1 MGESW
6 AVFALAVTLGAL
18 LTFAPGYL
26 FFRALR
32 STRRL
37 ALACAPLYSLSIM
50 SILCCVYPFVGI
62 PASPFTVAAV
72 PALVAI
78 ALYAASAIAW
88 RKEYETESC
97 KTTPGKRS
105 NAQTPRLDRGAW
117 RNLGLVILY
126 IACGALVI
134 SSVILVPQGAADAIV
149 FSPDNIRHYG
159 QIETFSRSSN
169 WSSLDTTLYPPD
181 YGGPIDPFGGESSF
195 YPSAWHTVAALM
207 ALTLDISN
215 SLAAN
220 ATNCLFGAIIYPV
233 SMYLLISTLFPKRY
247 GIISAGALCTSA
259 FTAYPWA
266 LLGVWELYPY
276 TASLAITPAVI
287 VSFMQVTKAGVA
299 RGQRIVAASGVG
311 LGAISLFFLQP
322 STVFTAAVFLAPYCV
337 ARIAQV
343 ANGRRIGKLSPQA
356 TKTLLCGGFIAF
368 AAALW
373 IIACKLPIISSAVS
387 YFWWPISD
395 PSSAIA
401 DALTLSFAEPMPQ
414 IALAAL
420 VVAGIVG
427 CLRARSNT
435 WLIASYA
442 IACCMFIIAASGS
455 DTPLKH
461 LVSGMWYTDYYRIAA
476 FAAIFA
482 TPLASLGLAW
492 AAQGLFNFLRKP
504 LPNQKLLRTTLVAA
518 AVLAFALANFRP
530 GYTDDTGRWID
541 SPFAHVR
548 GIVEAHS
555 TTGRDNPYDSA
566 KRDFVALV
574 KETVG
579 EDASILNAPYDGS
592 IYAYSADSLNLHQ
605 RYMTG
610 YGWNESL
617 DSVLVRT
624 SLCDISTNDMANE
637 AVKRIGAE
645 YVLVLDRDQTLMSRW
660 FWNYKAEDWKGIEGI
675 TDDTPCFETVLA
687 EGDMRL
693 YRILPR

>member
-6 AVFALAVTLGAL
+6 VVFALAVTLGAL

-37 ALACAPLYSLSIM
+37 ALACAPLYSLSTM
-50 SILCCVYPFVGI
+50 PLLCCIYPLIGVSANPFSVAGV
-62 PASPFTVAAV
+62 PAIAAV
-72 PALVAI
+72 
-78 ALYAASAIAW
+78 ALYAADTIAQRKKPANANCAISDKASSGVQLL
-88 RKEYETESC
+88 RF
-97 KTTPGKRS
+97 
-105 NAQTPRLDRGAW
+105 DRGAW
-117 RNLGLVILY
+117 RNLALMALY
-126 IACGALVI
+126 IACGIIIATTTLFA
-134 SSVILVPQGAADAIV
+134 SQSAADAIV

-159 QIETFSRSSN
+159 QIETFSCSSN
-169 WSSLDTTLYPPD
+169 WSSFDTTLYPPD
-181 YGGPIDPFGGESSF
+181 YGGPIDPFSGESSF
-195 YPSAWHTVAALM
+195 YPSAWHTVATLM
-207 ALTLDISN
+207 ALLLDVSN

-220 ATNCLFGAIIYPV
+220 ATNCLFGAIVYPA
-233 SMYLLISTLFPKRY
+233 SMYLLISTLFPRRY
-247 GIISAGALCTSA
+247 GVIVAGALCTSA

-276 TASLAITPAVI
+276 AASLAITPAVI
-287 VSFMQVTKAGVA
+287 VSFMHIAKSGVA

-373 IIACKLPIISSAVS
+373 IIACKLPIISSVVS

-420 VVAGIVG
+420 VVAGIVS

-492 AAQGLFNFLRKP
+492 AARSLFDFQRKLIPGSKALRVGLI
-504 LPNQKLLRTTLVAA
+504 AI
-518 AVLAFALANFRP
+518 AVFAFALANFRP

-548 GIVEAHS
+548 GIVSAHS
-555 TTGRDNPYDSA
+555 AATDENPYDEE
-566 KRDFVALV
+566 KRAFVAQV

-579 EDASILNAPYDGS
+579 EDALILNVPFDGS

-645 YVLVLDRDQTLMSRW
+645 YVLVLDRDRTLMSRW
-660 FWNYKAEDWKGIEGI
+660 FWNYEAEDWKGIEGI
-675 TDDTPCFETVLA
+675 TNDTPCFETVLA

>member
-37 ALACAPLYSLSIM
+37 ALACAPLYSLSTM
-50 SILCCVYPFVGI
+50 PLLCCIYPFVGI

-72 PALVAI
+72 PALIAI

-88 RKEYETESC
+88 RKKYETEDC
-97 KTTPGKRS
+97 KATPRKRS
-105 NAQTPRLDRGAW
+105 SAQAPLLDYGAW

-126 IACGALVI
+126 VACGVLVV
-134 SSVILVPQGAADAIV
+134 SSVILIPQGAADAIV

-220 ATNCLFGAIIYPV
+220 ATNCLFGAIVYPV

-276 TASLAITPAVI
+276 TASLAITPAAI
-287 VSFMQVTKAGVA
+287 VSFMHITKSGITRA
-299 RGQRIVAASGVG
+299 QRTIATSGVV
-311 LGAISLFFLQP
+311 LGAASLFFLQP

-337 ARIAQV
+337 AQIARTV
-343 ANGRRIGKLSPQA
+343 DGKRIGTISPMA
-356 TKTLLCGGFIAF
+356 TKALICGGFIAF
-368 AAALW
+368 SVVLW
-373 IIACKLPIISSAVS
+373 VIACKLPIISSAVA

-395 PSSAIA
+395 PSSAVS
-401 DALTLSFAEPMPQ
+401 DALTLAFAEPMPQ
-414 IALAAL
+414 IILALL
-420 VVAGIVG
+420 VITGAVVT
-427 CLRARSNT
+427 LRTRSNT
-435 WLIASYA
+435 WLVASYA
-442 IACCMFIIAASGS
+442 LACCIFIIAASGS

-461 LVSGMWYTDYYRIAA
+461 LMAGMWYTDYYRIAA

-504 LPNQKLLRTTLVAA
+504 LPNQKILRTTLVAA
-518 AVLAFALANFRP
+518 AVLAFALIDLRP
-530 GYTDDTGRWID
+530 GYIDDTGRWID

-579 EDASILNAPYDGS
+579 EDTSILNAPYDGS

-660 FWNYKAEDWKGIEGI
+660 FWNYEAEDWKGIEGI

>member
-1 MGESW
+1 MEESW
-6 AVFALAVTLGAL
+6 TIFAIAVALGAFL
-18 LTFAPGYL
+18 VLVPGYL
-26 FFRALR
+26 FFRALH
-32 STRRL
+32 SPRRL
-37 ALACAPLYSLSIM
+37 ALACAPLYSLSTM
-50 SILCCVYPFVGI
+50 PLLCCIYPFVGI

-72 PALVAI
+72 PVLVAI

-88 RKEYETESC
+88 RKEYETEGC
-97 KTTPGKRS
+97 KATPRIRS
-105 NAQTPRLDRGAW
+105 SAQTPLLDYGAW

-126 IACGALVI
+126 VACGVLVV
-134 SSVILVPQGAADAIV
+134 SSVILIPQGAADAIV

-220 ATNCLFGAIIYPV
+220 ATNCLFGAIVYPV

-247 GIISAGALCTSA
+247 GIISAGALCASA

-287 VSFMQVTKAGVA
+287 ASFMHITKSGITRA
-299 RGQRIVAASGVG
+299 QRTIAASGVV
-311 LGAISLFFLQP
+311 LGAVSLFFLQP

-337 ARIAQV
+337 AQIARTV
-343 ANGRRIGKLSPQA
+343 DGKRIGTISPMA
-356 TKTLLCGGFIAF
+356 TKALICGGFIAF
-368 AAALW
+368 SVALW
-373 IIACKLPIISSAVS
+373 VIACKLPIISSAVA

-395 PSSAIA
+395 PSSAVS
-401 DALTLSFAEPMPQ
+401 DALTLAFAEPMPQ
-414 IALAAL
+414 IMLALL
-420 VVAGIVG
+420 VITGAVVT
-427 CLRARSNT
+427 LRTRSNT
-435 WLIASYA
+435 WLVASYA
-442 IACCMFIIAASGS
+442 LACCIFIIAASGS

-461 LVSGMWYTDYYRIAA
+461 LMAGMWYTDYYRIAA

-504 LPNQKLLRTTLVAA
+504 LPNQKILRTTLVAA
-518 AVLAFALANFRP
+518 AVLAFALIDLRP
-530 GYTDDTGRWID
+530 GYIDDTGRWID

-566 KRDFVALV
+566 KRDFVTLV

-579 EDASILNAPYDGS
+579 EDTSILNAPYDGS

-660 FWNYKAEDWKGIEGI
+660 FWNYEAEDWKGIEGI